1 MKHAIFTKP
10 LTVSITEEQYA
21 MIKEISDQKRISMA
35 EWFRQVLDQI
45 LAGNHNTGGIKDNGL
60 EESQ

>member
-21 MIKEISDQKRISMA
+21 KIKEISDQKRISMA
-35 EWFRQVLDQI
+35 EWFRQTLDQVLTEMRFI
-45 LAGNHNTGGIKDNGL
+45 DGGNKNG
-60 EESQ
+60 

>member
-21 MIKEISDQKRISMA
+21 MIREISDQKRISMA
-35 EWFRQVLDQI
+35 EWFRQVLDQV
-45 LAGNHNTGGIKDNGL
+45 LTENHNTGGLK
-60 EESQ
+60 